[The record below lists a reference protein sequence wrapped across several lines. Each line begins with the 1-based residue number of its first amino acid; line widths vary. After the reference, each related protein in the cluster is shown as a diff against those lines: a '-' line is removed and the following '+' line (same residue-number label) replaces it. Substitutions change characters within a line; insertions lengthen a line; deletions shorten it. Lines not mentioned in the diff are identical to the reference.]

1 MDNYYTVR
9 YTVVTTGY
17 RPMAMQKTTSYSTTK
32 TNLYPTET
40 TLLNTTPTEIRCVA
54 KEKGNYIR
62 YVGTVTDL
70 Q

>member
-9 YTVVTTGY
+9 YTVVTAGY
-17 RPMAMQKTTSYSTTK
+17 RPMAMQKTTGYSTTK

-54 KEKGNYIR
+54 KKKGNYVR
-62 YVGTVTDL
+62 YVGTVIDL
-70 Q
+70 L

>member
-54 KEKGNYIR
+54 KKKGNYIR